1 MPIETLFN
9 KTPDLIRYASN
20 PQESA
25 RVEIQKVTSQLSELF
40 VSARSG
46 DEDAVELLINLSA
59 GSHDSEVALSA
70 QEALLQL
77 YGDTHT
83 LQSVRKA
90 IASQACKLFEASEAA
105 KAKKAAMSVPPR
117 SDSKSSPVASS
128 APTFHL
134 KVPVLYLA
142 GQHAHESKYTELEHQ
157 INETL
162 KKRCFRGDGVAEAS
176 GESDLLTRGRF
187 VRSEELLAA
196 TRQLRVLPVH
206 DQCLELGPPS
216 GRASF
221 TSQIHSIRD
230 AVIKEKTPRAV
241 FVNTGNHWVTLV
253 LLPAKDPRSNL
264 VSAVIVDTNEH
275 AAPRDSLVRK
285 AVGEALDQ
293 FAGQPVELF
302 GGAMQ
307 THVPNACGALS
318 VWWVR
323 ALDHFITQHPNAD
336 IDALTTWIRQSV
348 NDWSGLDSA
357 AQDGRVTAIRAHLLA
372 TLGSGQSG
380 T

>member
-1 MPIETLFN
+1 MLIETLFKN
-9 KTPDLIRYASN
+9 TQDLIRCASN

-25 RVEIQKVTSQLSELF
+25 RVDREKVTSQLSELF
-40 VSARSG
+40 TLAGSG

-59 GSHDSEVALSA
+59 GSHDSQVALSA
-70 QEALLQL
+70 QKALLQV
-77 YGDTHT
+77 YGDPLT

-105 KAKKAAMSVPPR
+105 KTKKAAMDVPPR

-142 GQHAHESKYTELEHQ
+142 GQHAHESKHTALEQQ

-162 KKRCFRGDGVAEAS
+162 KNRCFGGDGVAEAG

-196 TRQLRVLPVH
+196 TRQLKALPVH
-206 DQCLELGPPS
+206 DQCLELSPPS
-216 GRASF
+216 GSASF
-221 TSQIHSIRD
+221 TSQIRPIRE
-230 AVIKEKTPRAV
+230 AVSQDKKPRAV

-264 VSAVIVDTNEH
+264 VDAVIVDTNQQ
-275 AAPRDSLVRK
+275 APLDASPVQE
-285 AVGEALDQ
+285 AVQNALGA
-293 FAGQPVELF
+293 FSGQPVQLL

-307 THVPNACGALS
+307 THAPNACGALS
-318 VWWVR
+318 VGLVR
-323 ALDHFITQHPNAD
+323 VLDQFMIRNPEAG
-336 IDALTTWIRQSV
+336 IDALTGHIRQGV
-348 NDWSGLDSA
+348 NAWNGLHST
-357 AQDGRVTAIRAHLLA
+357 AQDGRVTALRGELLA
-372 TLGSGQSG
+372 TLDH
-380 T
+380 